1 MSKINRRTV
10 MAASAAVALAP
21 SSLRAQAWPAKPILD
36 PREAGKILTELAK
49 KARKNAGMNGLD
61 LD

>member
-1 MSKINRRTV
+1 M
-10 MAASAAVALAP
+10 
-21 SSLRAQAWPAKPILD
+21 D
-36 PREAGKILTELAK
+36 PRQAGKVLLEIAQ

>member
-1 MSKINRRTV
+1 
-10 MAASAAVALAP
+10 VAEGWNKGP
-21 SSLRAQAWPAKPILD
+21 EAKPALD
-36 PREAGKILTELAK
+36 PYQAGKILTELAR

>member
-1 MSKINRRTV
+1 MRRHAFV
-10 MAASAAVALAP
+10 DRRLDRPAAFAGIGH
-21 SSLRAQAWPAKPILD
+21 PAGEFRQVRILD